1 MICRG
6 DSGIARKKYID
17 RYNNMKKIIIPI
29 AIILVLAI
37 IGAAIFFGVR
47 TMKLNEYKNA
57 KLNLPE
63 GFTITAHTGC
73 MNTAENSL
81 DSIKTGIENGA
92 NIVEFDLYFTKD
104 GTPVLAHDEPKGN
117 EVTLDEAFAYLYQ
130 FEGVRA
136 NVDIKTVDA
145 LEKVYPLAKQ
155 NSVEHIIFYTGVK
168 DEFVDAVK
176 KNSPEIEYYLNVD
189 VDKSKNTDKEYILSL
204 VEKVKKA
211 GAIGINFNYKNA
223 SKELVDIFHEN
234 DLLVSIWTVD
244 SEYNMYKILSFGPDN
259 ITTRHPDKLA
269 KIIG

>member
-1 MICRG
+1 MK
-6 DSGIARKKYID
+6 RKV
-17 RYNNMKKIIIPI
+17 IIPI
-29 AIILVLAI
+29 AIILTLAI
-37 IGAAIFFGVR
+37 LSTIIFFGAR

-57 KLNLPE
+57 KFNLPE

-81 DSIKTGIENGA
+81 DSIKKGIENGA

-104 GTPVLAHDEPKGN
+104 GEPVLAHDEPKGN

-176 KNSPEIEYYLNVD
+176 KNSPEFEYYLNVD

-259 ITTRHPDKLA
+259 ITTRHPDKLSA
-269 KIIG
+269 IVSQKN